1 MQNYFLGADADP
13 ARSLDARK
21 HRRIPF
27 LAQGKV
33 LLRPQP
39 IVVTIRNLSFS
50 GLRFECAARFDL
62 GKPIT
67 LLVSGELDGRPFDE
81 TVEGRVMAIRRGA
94 GEHAYGLQ
102 FTTLLSPERQPHLTA
117 LLSQHV

>member
-39 IVVTIRNLSFS
+39 IVVTIRNLSRL

-62 GKPIT
+62 G
-67 LLVSGELDGRPFDE
+67 SRSCFSSRRAGRP
-81 TVEGRVMAIRRGA
+81 
-94 GEHAYGLQ
+94 
-102 FTTLLSPERQPHLTA
+102 A
-117 LLSQHV
+117 LR

>member
-13 ARSLDARK
+13 AHSLDARK
-21 HRRIPF
+21 HRRILF
-27 LAQGKV
+27 LAQGKI

-39 IVVTIRNLSFS
+39 IAVTIRNLSRS
-50 GLRFECAARFDL
+50 GLCFECAARFDL

-67 LLVSGELDGRPFDE
+67 LLISAKVEGQPFDE
-81 TVEGRVMAIRRGA
+81 TVEGRVMAIRRGT

-102 FTTLLSPERQPHLTA
+102 FTTLLSPQRQPHLTA